1 MPADN
6 CNQPATRRDAVLKD
20 LQLGTGGLA
29 VTVTEVPPPLDLSLA
44 AAQCVHDAGYLAFL
58 ETAWSRWAPLEHK
71 DTTFCRGATWRQAP
85 KDNDAAVVA
94 AAAVAIPSLIPG
106 NGANRDACVRP
117 GSSVT
122 SQCTFYAADQEV
134 GTACNRKAKSV
145 FIQTPCC
152 AIASTACV
160 CA

>member
-1 MPADN
+1 MRGKTFAAHTTWLISVSLEEMPTDN

-20 LQLGTGGLA
+20 LQLGSSGNLA

-44 AAQCVHDAGYLAFL
+44 AALCVHDPGYLAFL
-58 ETAWSRWAPLEHK
+58 ETAWNRWAPLTHK

-85 KDNDAAVVA
+85 NDDDDDAAVA
-94 AAAVAIPSLIPG
+94 AASAVPSLIPG
-106 NGANRDACVRP
+106 NGANRDPCVRP

-134 GTACNRKAKSV
+134 RGPKS
-145 FIQTPCC
+145 
-152 AIASTACV
+152 
-160 CA
+160 